1 MDQVAL
7 VVLLLWIL
15 KGRKK
20 GSSPSVPGPSKPTG
34 RG

>member
-1 MDQVAL
+1 MDQIAL
-7 VVLLLWIL
+7 LALLYWIL

-20 GSSPSVPGPSKPTG
+20 GATPSVPGPSKPTG